1 MTSSDPQNVITLP
14 SGKFDV
20 DYPRIERVLELIR
33 LGSQGSEG
41 GYDSCIIPSSP
52 TDPIPVHQSQNGTE
66 TTVPDT
72 ARSAPLNESHTHIP
86 TRTLA
91 IPTDRRSKA
100 SSICDLDT
108 SDSSV
113 RSSSP
118 YFLSLNADSQQEANM
133 GKIRSASSRTMLNT
147 QPTAGEGVQQATLNP
162 YTVSA
167 TSERNVSTVAVQV
180 EIHDTEITADQDNS
194 TQFKLY
200 RSQGTPNDA
209 SQGSSDDDSSRP
221 NRTTADT
228 DGSNLQSRSSH
239 LGVLSLVSRNDLSTS
254 ASIVN
259 DSFCPVHPHLASPQ
273 NILSHKYA
281 QELEVNFAKNH
292 LYGDTSQSL
301 DKAMVDIIRQGQVRV
316 GREEEGVGC
325 VCEDVQ
331 VCVGRGGEGVGCV
344 CEDVQVCVGRG
355 GEGMGCVCVRMC
367 QCVWVGIWTIGCVC
381 LVNTCAFLL
390 PRGPLVLYCPLCV
403 CHNIL

>member
-1 MTSSDPQNVITLP
+1 MAEGFEFCPLIGSQGCRCCNRKLKELGKTQYNVLFLSCDCHVTSSDPQNVITLP

-41 GYDSCIIPSSP
+41 GYNSCIIPSSP

-66 TTVPDT
+66 TTVHVPDT

-100 SSICDLDT
+100 NSIYDLDT
-108 SDSSV
+108 FSSSV

-118 YFLSLNADSQQEANM
+118 YFLSLNADSQQEANV
-133 GKIRSASSRTMLNT
+133 GEIRSASSRTTLNT

-167 TSERNVSTVAVQV
+167 TSEPNVSTVAVQV

-194 TQFKLY
+194 TQLKLY

-209 SQGSSDDDSSRP
+209 SQGSHDDDSSRP
-221 NRTTADT
+221 NNTTADT
-228 DGSNLQSRSSH
+228 DASNLQSRSSH
-239 LGVLSLVSRNDLSTS
+239 LGVLSLVSRNDIGTS
-254 ASIVN
+254 ASIVD

-292 LYGDTSQSL
+292 LYGDTSQPL
-301 DKAMVDIIRQGQVRV
+301 DEAMVDIIRQGQVRV
-316 GREEEGVGC
+316 RRGIEGVRC

-331 VCVGRGGEGVGCV
+331 VHVGRGGEGVGCV

-355 GEGMGCVCVRMC
+355 GEGMGCV
-367 QCVWVGIWTIGCVC
+367 
-381 LVNTCAFLL
+381 
-390 PRGPLVLYCPLCV
+390 
-403 CHNIL
+403 